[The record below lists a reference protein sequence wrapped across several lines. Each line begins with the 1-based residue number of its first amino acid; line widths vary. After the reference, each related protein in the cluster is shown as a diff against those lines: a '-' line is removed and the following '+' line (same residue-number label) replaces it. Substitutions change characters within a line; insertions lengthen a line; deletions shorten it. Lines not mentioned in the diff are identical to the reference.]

1 MLPIEEDELS
11 SSLLRICKYPVMRAE
26 PTDSSAVS
34 AARTHTDK
42 SDSAIAFGSHTD
54 TSFVTI
60 GCSNSE
66 APGMEIF
73 DQQALSWVAVEDVN
87 TYASA
92 HHLPARSSSVSVT
105 VFAGEFLEMMTGH
118 LYKAAVHRVRAPKQE
133 GSCRIS
139 CPFLIRGR
147 DRAVV
152 GPCAAANGTVSQ
164 ARDEG
169 QVRPQIQLRTDAS
182 PEAQD
187 TIFRSVCAQTK
198 LPDLSGNSM
207 KLLHKILDFKR
218 AKCVKANEDNTS
230 DWVLKAY

>member
-1 MLPIEEDELS
+1 VLPIEEDELS
-11 SSLLRICKYPVMRAE
+11 SSLLRVCKYPVMRAE
-26 PTDSSAVS
+26 PADSRTVT
-34 AARTHTDK
+34 AATPTDK

-73 DQQALSWVAVEDVN
+73 DQQAQSWVAVEDVN

-92 HHLPARSSSVSVT
+92 YLAAGSSSVSVT

-152 GPCAAANGTVSQ
+152 GPCAPSNGTQAQ
-164 ARDEG
+164 ARDE
-169 QVRPQIQLRTDAS
+169 PQIQLRTDAS

-187 TIFRSVCAQTK
+187 TIFRSVCTQTT